1 MTHPLA
7 GHFAVEDSAR
17 RLRAYR
23 YVVERTLRALGGW
36 IALTPELSAKL
47 LLGRHVWDLARHCD
61 AFGRRLPELRAP
73 AQVSEP
79 ASAGV
84 VLLMDALEAPEAP
97 GETVER
103 LVGVYDVLKPHL
115 LAVYRDHLARANAV
129 FEPPTRLMLARCI
142 EDEARH
148 VAAGAGILRHLAAT
162 PELAERAAR
171 RRRGLEALLA
181 AAGGVAGE
189 GLPAAPAPE
198 PPAGDAADEAR
209 ELIRLERGVAAWPLP
224 AGLEATLREFG
235 AALARPDADGVRR
248 WLVPGCAWEAAA
260 AALGGAAF
268 ATHRVVALARV
279 GAHRL
284 VKLRLDGPG
293 GTAVGQSRWVAG
305 DDGWRVAAVEVVRR
319 EAAALPGR

>member
-1 MTHPLA
+1 VTHPLA

-103 LVGVYDVLKPHL
+103 LAGVYGVLKPHL
-115 LAVYRDHLARANAV
+115 LAVYGDHLARANAV
-129 FEPPTRLMLARCI
+129 YEPPTRVILARCLA
-142 EDEARH
+142 DEARH
-148 VAAGAGILRHLAAT
+148 VAGGAVILEHLAAT
-162 PELAERAAR
+162 PALAARAAAR
-171 RRRGLEALLA
+171 RRAIEALLA
-181 AAGGVAGE
+181 AAGGVTGE
-189 GLPAAPAPE
+189 GLPASAPR
-198 PPAGDAADEAR
+198 PPAQDLADEAR
-209 ELIRLERGVAAWPLP
+209 EFIRLERALGAWPWP
-224 AGLEATLREFG
+224 PGLETALGAFGDALVRE
-235 AALARPDADGVRR
+235 DAGDVRR
-248 WLVPGCAWEAAA
+248 WLAEGSVGEAAA
-260 AALGGAAF
+260 ATLGGAAF
-268 ATHRVVALARV
+268 TAHRVVALARV
-279 GAHRL
+279 GGHRV
-284 VKLRLDGPG
+284 VKQRLDGPG
-293 GTAVGQSRWVAG
+293 GTAVVQSRWVPDA
-305 DDGWRVAAVEVVRR
+305 DGWRAAAVEVLQR
-319 EAAALPGR
+319 EGAALPSR